1 MIGLIKRERIFFMDE
16 LREALSNFAF
26 DGELVSVKEFGSGHI
41 NKTYIAKCKND
52 EGEQKYVVQKVN
64 NGVFKNVDELM
75 DNVFAVT
82 SYLREKI
89 RENGGDENRET
100 LHFIKTWDGNQYYR
114 CSDGSFYRA
123 YVFVKDSVSF
133 DFAENAEMFKS
144 SGIAFGRFQK
154 MLGDFDADSLYET
167 IENFHN
173 TKWRYENEFL
183 PALTLDVEDRAQT
196 CSDVIDF
203 INAREDKMSKL
214 VDLIDA
220 GKLPLRVTHN
230 DTKLNNVMFD
240 EKTLECVC
248 VIDLDT
254 VMPGLALYDFGDA
267 IRFGANTAA
276 DDEKDL
282 SKVGINLEYFRAFAE
297 GFLSECGDTLNQCEK
312 DNLAFSAWL
321 LTTELVMRFLT
332 DYLNGDVYFKTNYSE
347 HNLDRARNQMQ
358 LALSMEEHMQEM
370 EDIIKSIQ

>member
-1 MIGLIKRERIFFMDE
+1 MDE

-26 DGELVSVKEFGSGHI
+26 GGELVSVKEFGSGHI
-41 NKTYIAKCKND
+41 NKTYIAKCNKD
-52 EGEQKYVVQKVN
+52 GEEQKYVVQKVN

-82 SYLREKI
+82 SFLRKKI
-89 RENGGDENRET
+89 KENGGDENRET
-100 LHFIKTWDGNQYYR
+100 LHFIETLDGKKYYR

-123 YVFVKDSVSF
+123 YVYVKDSVSF

-144 SGIAFGRFQK
+144 SGIAFGRFQR

-173 TKWRYENEFL
+173 TIWRYENEFL
-183 PALTLDVEDRAQT
+183 PALTLDVKNRAKN
-196 CSDVIDF
+196 CGDVIDF
-203 INAREDKMSKL
+203 VNSRSDKMSVL
-214 VDLIDA
+214 VDLID
-220 GKLPLRVTHN
+220 KNELPLRVTHN

-297 GFLSECGDTLNQCEK
+297 GFLSECGETLNQCEK
-312 DNLAFSAWL
+312 DHLAFSAWL

-332 DYLNGDVYFKTNYSE
+332 DYLNGDVYFKTEYSE
-347 HNLDRARNQMQ
+347 HNLDRARNQMT
-358 LALSMEEHMQEM
+358 LALSMEEHMSEM
-370 EDIIKSIQ
+370 EEIIKSIQ

>member
-1 MIGLIKRERIFFMDE
+1 MLIYMISEREKIMDE

-26 DGELVSVKEFGSGHI
+26 DGEIVSVKEFGSGHI
-41 NKTYIAKCKND
+41 NKTYIAKCKKG

-82 SYLREKI
+82 SYLRKVI
-89 RENGGDENRET
+89 REEGGDENRET
-100 LHFIKTWDGNQYYR
+100 LHYIETLDGKKYYR
-114 CSDGSFYRA
+114 CTDGSFYRA

-133 DFAENAEMFKS
+133 DFAENADMFKS
-144 SGIAFGRFQK
+144 SGIAFGRFQRR
-154 MLGDFDADSLYET
+154 LGGFDADSLSET
-167 IENFHN
+167 IENFHD
-173 TKWRYENEFL
+173 TLWRYENEFL
-183 PALTLDVEDRAQT
+183 PALTLDVMDRAKN
-196 CSDVIDF
+196 CDDVIDF
-203 INAREDKMSKL
+203 INSRSDKMGTL
-214 VDLIDA
+214 VDLIKE

-276 DDEKDL
+276 DDETDL
-282 SKVGINLEYFRAFAE
+282 SKVGINLEYFKAFAE
-297 GFLSECGDTLNQCEK
+297 GFLSEAGETLNQCEK
-312 DNLAFSAWL
+312 DHLAFSAWL
-321 LTTELVMRFLT
+321 LTTELAMRFLT
-332 DYLNGDVYFKTNYSE
+332 DYLNGDVYFKTNYLE
-347 HNLDRARNQMQ
+347 HNLDRARNQMK
-358 LALSMEEHMQEM
+358 LALSMEEHMSEM
-370 EDIIKSIQ
+370 EDIIAQL

>member
-1 MIGLIKRERIFFMDE
+1 MEE

-26 DGELVSVKEFGSGHI
+26 GGEFVSVKEFGSGHI
-41 NKTYIAKCKND
+41 NKTYIAKYKIGS
-52 EGEQKYVVQKVN
+52 EEQKYVVQKVN

-82 SYLREKI
+82 SYLRSII

-100 LHFIKTWDGNQYYR
+100 LHFIKTVDGEKFYR
-114 CSDGSFYRA
+114 CADGSFYRA

-133 DFAENAEMFKS
+133 DFAENSEMFKS

-154 MLGDFDADSLYET
+154 MLENFDADSLYET

-173 TKWRYENEFL
+173 TYWRYENEFV
-183 PALTLDVEDRAQT
+183 PALEMDVKDRAKN
-196 CSDVIDF
+196 CKDVIDF
-203 INAREDKMSKL
+203 IKSRKDKMSIL
-214 VDLIDA
+214 VDLIEQ

-240 EKTLECVC
+240 EKTLQCVC

-267 IRFGANTAA
+267 IRFGANTAL

-282 SKVGINLEYFRAFAE
+282 SKVSINLDYFKAFAE

-312 DNLAFSAWL
+312 DYLAFSAWL
-321 LTTELVMRFLT
+321 LTVELVMRFLT
-332 DYLNGDVYFKTNYSE
+332 DYLNGDVYFKTNYSD
-347 HNLDRARNQMQ
+347 HNLVRARNQMK
-358 LALSMEEHMQEM
+358 LALSMEEHMEEM
-370 EDIIKSIQ
+370 EEIIKSI

>member
-1 MIGLIKRERIFFMDE
+1 MDE

-26 DGELVSVKEFGSGHI
+26 DGELISVKEFGSGHI
-41 NKTYIAKCKND
+41 NKTYIAKYKYG
-52 EGEQKYVVQKVN
+52 EKEQKYVVQKVN
-64 NGVFKNVDELM
+64 NGVFKDVDKLM
-75 DNVFAVT
+75 KNVFDVT
-82 SYLREKI
+82 SYLRKVI
-89 RENGGDENRET
+89 REEGGDENRET
-100 LHFIKTWDGNQYYR
+100 LHYIKTLDGDKYYR

-133 DFAENAEMFKS
+133 DFAENADMFKS
-144 SGIAFGRFQK
+144 SGIAFGRFQR
-154 MLGDFDADSLYET
+154 MLGDFDADSLHET

-183 PALTLDVEDRAQT
+183 PALTLDVKDRASG
-196 CSDVIDF
+196 CKDVVDF
-203 INAREDKMSKL
+203 IIERSDKMGVL
-214 VDLIDA
+214 VDLIEEN
-220 GKLPLRVTHN
+220 KLPLRVTHN

-240 EKTLECVC
+240 EQTLECVC

-282 SKVGINLEYFRAFAE
+282 SAVGINLEYFKAFAE

-312 DNLAFSAWL
+312 DHLAFSAWL
-321 LTTELVMRFLT
+321 LTVELSMRFLT
-332 DYLNGDVYFKTNYSE
+332 DYLNGDVYFKTNYLE
-347 HNLDRARNQMQ
+347 HNLVRARNQMA
-358 LALSMEEHMQEM
+358 LALSMEEHMSEM
-370 EDIIKSIQ
+370 EEIVKSI

>member
-1 MIGLIKRERIFFMDE
+1 MDE

-26 DGELVSVKEFGSGHI
+26 DGELISVKEFGSGHI
-41 NKTYIAKCKND
+41 NKTYIAKYKDGEN
-52 EGEQKYVVQKVN
+52 EQKYVVQKVN

-75 DNVFAVT
+75 SNVFSVT
-82 SYLREKI
+82 SFLREKI

-100 LHFIKTWDGNQYYR
+100 LHFIKTIDGNNYYR

-133 DFAENAEMFKS
+133 DFAETPDLFKS

-167 IENFHN
+167 IENFHD
-173 TKWRYENEFL
+173 TRWRFENEFL
-183 PALTLDVEDRAQT
+183 PALTLDVKDRADS
-196 CSDVIDF
+196 CKDVIDF
-203 INAREDKMSKL
+203 IIQRQDKMGIL
-214 VDLIDA
+214 VDLIDEN
-220 GKLPLRVTHN
+220 KLPLRVTHN

-312 DNLAFSAWL
+312 DYLAFSAWL

-370 EDIIKSIQ
+370 EEIIKSI

>member
-1 MIGLIKRERIFFMDE
+1 MDE
-16 LREALSNFAF
+16 LREALGNFAF
-26 DGELVSVKEFGSGHI
+26 DGELISVKEFGSGHI
-41 NKTYIAKCKND
+41 NKTYIAKYKDGEN
-52 EGEQKYVVQKVN
+52 EQKYVVQKVN

-75 DNVFAVT
+75 SNVFSVT
-82 SYLREKI
+82 SFLREKI

-100 LHFIKTWDGNQYYR
+100 LHFIRTIDGNNYYR

-133 DFAENAEMFKS
+133 DFAETPDLFKS

-167 IENFHN
+167 IENFHD
-173 TKWRYENEFL
+173 TRWRFENEFL
-183 PALTLDVEDRAQT
+183 PALTLDVKDRADS
-196 CSDVIDF
+196 CKDVIDF
-203 INAREDKMSKL
+203 IIQRKDKMGIL
-214 VDLIDA
+214 VDLIDDN
-220 GKLPLRVTHN
+220 KLPLRVTHN

-282 SKVGINLEYFRAFAE
+282 SKVGINLEYFKAFAE

-312 DNLAFSAWL
+312 DYLAFSAWL
-321 LTTELVMRFLT
+321 LTTELAMRFLT

-370 EDIIKSIQ
+370 KEIINLI

>member
-1 MIGLIKRERIFFMDE
+1 MDE

-41 NKTYIAKCKND
+41 NKTYIAKYKD
-52 EGEQKYVVQKVN
+52 GEDEQKYVVQKVN

-82 SYLREKI
+82 SYLRKII
-89 RENGGDENRET
+89 REEGGDENRET
-100 LHFIKTWDGNQYYR
+100 LHFISTLDGKKYYR

-133 DFAENAEMFKS
+133 DYAENSDMFKS
-144 SGIAFGRFQK
+144 SGIAFGRFQRR
-154 MLGDFDADSLYET
+154 LGGFDADTLYET
-167 IENFHN
+167 IENFHD
-173 TKWRYENEFL
+173 TRWRYENEFL
-183 PALTLDVEDRAQT
+183 PALTLDVKDRAEN
-196 CSDVIDF
+196 CRDVVDF
-203 INAREDKMSKL
+203 IVARQDKMGKL
-214 VDLIDA
+214 VDLINEN
-220 GKLPLRVTHN
+220 KLPLRVTHN

-240 EKTLECVC
+240 EETLECVC

-276 DDEKDL
+276 DDESDL
-282 SKVGINLEYFRAFAE
+282 SKVGINLEYFKAFAE

-321 LTTELVMRFLT
+321 LTVELAMRFLT
-332 DYLNGDVYFKTNYSE
+332 DYLNGDVYFKTDYLE
-347 HNLDRARNQMQ
+347 HNLVRARNQMT
-358 LALSMEEHMQEM
+358 LALSMEEHMGEM
-370 EDIIKSIQ
+370 EEIIAQL

>member
-1 MIGLIKRERIFFMDE
+1 MEE
-16 LREALSNFAF
+16 LREALNNFAF
-26 DGELVSVKEFGSGHI
+26 DGDFVSVKEFGSGHI
-41 NKTYIAKCKND
+41 NKTYIAKYRAGD
-52 EGEQKYVVQKVN
+52 EEVKYVVQKVN

-82 SYLREKI
+82 SYLRKYI

-100 LHFIKTWDGNQYYR
+100 LHFIKTVDGANYYR
-114 CSDGSFYRA
+114 CADGSFYRA
-123 YVFVKDSVSF
+123 YVFVKDSISF
-133 DFAENAEMFKS
+133 DYAETPELFKS

-173 TKWRYENEFL
+173 TIWRYENEFIPSL
-183 PALTLDVEDRAQT
+183 EMDVENRAQN
-196 CSDVIDF
+196 CQDVIEF
-203 INAREDKMSKL
+203 IKSRKDKMSIL
-214 VDLIDA
+214 VDLINEN
-220 GKLPLRVTHN
+220 KLPLRVTHN

-267 IRFGANTAA
+267 IRFGANTAL
-276 DDEKDL
+276 DDEPDL
-282 SKVGINLEYFRAFAE
+282 SKVGINLEYFKAFAE

-312 DNLAFSAWL
+312 DYLAFSAWL

-347 HNLDRARNQMQ
+347 HNLVRARNQMK
-358 LALSMEEHMQEM
+358 LALSMEEHMSEM
-370 EDIIKSIQ
+370 EEIIKSI

>member
-1 MIGLIKRERIFFMDE
+1 MEE
-16 LREALSNFAF
+16 LKEALNSFAF
-26 DGELVSVKEFGSGHI
+26 KGELVSIKEFGSGHI
-41 NKTYIAKCKND
+41 NKTYIAKYKED
-52 EGEQKYVVQKVN
+52 KKEQKYVVQRVN

-82 SYLREKI
+82 SYLRKII

-100 LHFIKTWDGNQYYR
+100 LHFIKTKDNKKYYK
-114 CSDGSFYRA
+114 CNDGSFYRA

-167 IENFHN
+167 IPNFHN
-173 TKWRYENEFL
+173 TIWRYENEFL
-183 PALTLDVEDRAQT
+183 PALEIDVKNRAES
-196 CSDVIDF
+196 CKDVIDF
-203 INAREDKMSKL
+203 INARKDKMGVL
-214 VDLIDA
+214 VDLIDE
-220 GKLPLRVTHN
+220 KKIPLRVTHN

-240 EKTLECVC
+240 EKTLQCVC

-267 IRFGANTAA
+267 IRFGANTAL

-282 SKVGINLEYFRAFAE
+282 SKVGINLEYFKAFSE
-297 GFLSECGDTLNQCEK
+297 GFLSEAGETLNQCEK
-312 DNLAFSAWL
+312 EHLAFSAWL
-321 LTTELVMRFLT
+321 LTVELVMRFLT
-332 DYLNGDVYFKTNYSE
+332 DYLNGDVYFKTEYSE
-347 HNLDRARNQMQ
+347 HNLVRARNQMK

-370 EDIIKSIQ
+370 EDIIISL

>member
-1 MIGLIKRERIFFMDE
+1 MDE

-26 DGELVSVKEFGSGHI
+26 EGELVSVKEFGSGHI
-41 NKTYIAKCKND
+41 NKTYIAKYKNG
-52 EGEQKYVVQKVN
+52 ETEQKYVVQKVN

-82 SYLREKI
+82 SYLRQKI

-100 LHFIKTWDGNQYYR
+100 LHFINTKDAKKYYR

-123 YVFVKDSVSF
+123 YIFVKDSVSF
-133 DFAENAEMFKS
+133 DFAENADMFRS

-154 MLGDFDADSLYET
+154 MLADFDADSLYET
-167 IENFHN
+167 IENFHD
-173 TKWRYENEFL
+173 TLWRYENEFL
-183 PALTLDVEDRAQT
+183 PALTLDVKDRAAG
-196 CSDVIDF
+196 CRDVIDF
-203 INAREDKMSKL
+203 VNSRSDKMGIL
-214 VDLIDA
+214 VELID
-220 GKLPLRVTHN
+220 KNEIPLRVTHN

-297 GFLSECGDTLNQCEK
+297 GFLSEAGDTLNQCEK
-312 DNLAFSAWL
+312 DHLAFSAWL

-332 DYLNGDVYFKTNYSE
+332 DYLNGDVYFKTEYSE
-347 HNLDRARNQMQ
+347 HNLDRARNQMT
-358 LALSMEEHMQEM
+358 LALSMEEHMKEM
-370 EDIIKSIQ
+370 EEIIKSI

>member
-1 MIGLIKRERIFFMDE
+1 MNE
-16 LREALSNFAF
+16 LREALSNFKF
-26 DGELVSVKEFGSGHI
+26 DGEFISVKEFGSGHI
-41 NKTYIAKCKND
+41 NKTYIAKYNKD
-52 EGEQKYVVQKVN
+52 GVEQKYVVQKVN

-82 SYLREKI
+82 SYLRKKI
-89 RENGGDENRET
+89 RESGGDENRET
-100 LHFIKTWDGNQYYR
+100 LHFISTVDGGKYYR
-114 CSDGSFYRA
+114 CTDGSFYRA
-123 YVFVKDSVSF
+123 YVFVKDSRSF
-133 DFAENAEMFKS
+133 DFAETPDLFKS

-167 IENFHN
+167 IENFHD
-173 TKWRYENEFL
+173 TGWRYENEFIPSL
-183 PALTLDVEDRAQT
+183 EMDVENRAKN
-196 CSDVIDF
+196 CRDVIDF
-203 INAREDKMSKL
+203 IQARKDKMNTL
-214 VDLIDA
+214 TDLIRE
-220 GKLPLRVTHN
+220 GKIPLRVTHN

-282 SKVGINLEYFRAFAE
+282 SKVEINLEYFKAFAE

-312 DNLAFSAWL
+312 DHLAFSAWL
-321 LTTELVMRFLT
+321 LTVELVMRFLT
-332 DYLNGDVYFKTNYSE
+332 DYLAGDVYFKTNYSE
-347 HNLDRARNQMQ
+347 HNLDRARNQMK
-358 LALSMEEHMQEM
+358 LALSMEEHMGEM
-370 EDIIKSIQ
+370 EEIIKAI